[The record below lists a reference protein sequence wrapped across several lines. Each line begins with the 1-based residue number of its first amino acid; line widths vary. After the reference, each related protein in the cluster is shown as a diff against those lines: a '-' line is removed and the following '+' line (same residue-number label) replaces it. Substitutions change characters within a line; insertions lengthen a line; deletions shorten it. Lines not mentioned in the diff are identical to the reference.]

1 MIKLAA
7 GESPMNRITVRPEDQ
22 LNELKRGAFE
32 IIPEEELLKKL
43 TKSYEKQKPLI
54 IKFGADPSRPDIHLG
69 HTVVLQ
75 KLKLLQDFGHEI
87 YFLIGDYTA
96 QIGDPTGKNKTR
108 PILTEEEV
116 KENAR
121 TYQEQVGKVLDMS
134 KTHVVFNKDWLGKLS
149 GLDLIRLM
157 AKTTIGAI
165 LQRDDFNKRYTN
177 SEAIYLHEAVYP
189 VLQGYDSVHL
199 KADLELGGT
208 DQTFNLMMGRQL
220 QHNFEQEAQCVLTMP
235 LIEGTDGVHKMSKSM
250 DNYIALTDTATNMFG
265 KLMSISDELMKK
277 YYLLLCRRPST
288 EIAAIIA
295 GLESGSV
302 HPMTAK
308 KDLAQEITSYYHG
321 EAMAKEERDK
331 FESRFS
337 KKQIP
342 DDIQVVNRIAGSIA
356 LLDLFMELG
365 LIKSKSEGRRL
376 IQQNAVKVN
385 FENHTAEALPLEKGQ
400 ELILKIGK
408 LRMIKLIGD

>member
-1 MIKLAA
+1 MA
-7 GESPMNRITVRPEDQ
+7 RITVSPAEQ
-22 LNELKRGAFE
+22 LAELKRGAFE
-32 IIPEEELLKKL
+32 ILPEEELLKKL
-43 TKSYEKQKPLI
+43 TKSYEQQKPLI

-108 PILTEEEV
+108 PILTEADV
-116 KENAR
+116 KENAK
-121 TYQEQVGKVLDMS
+121 TYQEQVGKILDMS
-134 KTHVVFNKDWLGKLS
+134 KTHVVFNKDWLGKFS

-157 AKTTIGAI
+157 SKATVGAI
-165 LQRDDFNKRYTN
+165 LQRDDFSKRYDKA
-177 SEAIYLHEAVYP
+177 EAIYLHEFVYP

-220 QHNFEQEAQCVLTMP
+220 QYAYEQEAQCILTMP

-250 DNYIALTDTATNMFG
+250 DNYIALTDTPTNMFG
-265 KLMSISDELMKK
+265 KLMSISDELMRK
-277 YYLLLCRRPST
+277 YYLLLCRKPAVEVDAMISGLVNST
-288 EIAAIIA
+288 IHPMEAKKA
-295 GLESGSV
+295 LES
-302 HPMTAK
+302 
-308 KDLAQEITSYYHG
+308 EITGYYHG
-321 EAMAKEERDK
+321 EAVGREEREK
-331 FESRFS
+331 FEARFS

-342 DDIQVVNRIAGSIA
+342 DDIQTVSKPAGTVA
-356 LLDLFMELG
+356 LLDLFMELQ

-385 FENHTAEALPLEKGQ
+385 FENHSTETLNLEKGQ

-408 LRMIKLIGD
+408 LRMLKLVAE

>member
-1 MIKLAA
+1 MA
-7 GESPMNRITVRPEDQ
+7 RITVSPAEQ
-22 LNELKRGAFE
+22 LAELKRGAFE
-32 IIPEEELLKKL
+32 ILPEEELLKKL
-43 TKSYEKQKPLI
+43 TKSYEQQKPLI

-108 PILTEEEV
+108 PILTEADV
-116 KENAR
+116 KENAK
-121 TYQEQVGKVLDMS
+121 TYQEQVGKILDMS
-134 KTHVVFNKDWLGKLS
+134 KTHVVFNKDWLGKFS

-157 AKTTIGAI
+157 SKATVGAI
-165 LQRDDFNKRYTN
+165 LQRDDFSKRYDKA
-177 SEAIYLHEAVYP
+177 EAIYLHEFVYP

-220 QHNFEQEAQCVLTMP
+220 QYAYEQEAQCILTMP

-250 DNYIALTDTATNMFG
+250 DNYIALTDTPTNMFG
-265 KLMSISDELMKK
+265 KLMSISDELMRK
-277 YYLLLCRRPST
+277 YYLLLCRKPAVEVDAMIS
-288 EIAAIIA
+288 
-295 GLESGSV
+295 GLVNGTI
-302 HPMTAK
+302 HPMEAK
-308 KDLAQEITSYYHG
+308 KALASEITGYYHG
-321 EAMAKEERDK
+321 EAVGREEREK
-331 FESRFS
+331 FEARFS

-342 DDIQVVNRIAGSIA
+342 DDIQTVSKPAGTVA
-356 LLDLFMELG
+356 LLDLFMELQ

-385 FENHTAEALPLEKGQ
+385 FENHSTETLNLEKGQ

-408 LRMIKLIGD
+408 LRMLKLVAE